1 MLAERERER
10 EGEREREKEKIL
22 RIFCNL
28 YYNLYDLEKL
38 IMQFLL
44 CQIKDILLYNYQL
57 FHY

>member
-1 MLAERERER
+1 MLAIEGERERER
-10 EGEREREKEKIL
+10 ERIL

-44 CQIKDILLYNYQL
+44 CHKRHITT
-57 FHY
+57 